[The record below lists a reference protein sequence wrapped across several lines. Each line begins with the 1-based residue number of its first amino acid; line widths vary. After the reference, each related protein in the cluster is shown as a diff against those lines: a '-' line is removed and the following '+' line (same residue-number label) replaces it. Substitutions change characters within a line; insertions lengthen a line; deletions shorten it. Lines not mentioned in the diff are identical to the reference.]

1 MWFKQNID
9 KICIDTKDQWAYI
22 GEDWSVSSE
31 NVRGMWWYRLDHIT
45 AIIGPKMYKLSIKIE
60 AKILEPL
67 DIRPSKESWE
77 RAEANLDDLAEVTQV
92 TMGKQSET
100 QPQGQ
105 S

>member
-1 MWFKQNID
+1 
-9 KICIDTKDQWAYI
+9 
-22 GEDWSVSSE
+22 
-31 NVRGMWWYRLDHIT
+31 
-45 AIIGPKMYKLSIKIE
+45 MYKLSIKIE

-92 TMGKQSET
+92 TVGKQSET